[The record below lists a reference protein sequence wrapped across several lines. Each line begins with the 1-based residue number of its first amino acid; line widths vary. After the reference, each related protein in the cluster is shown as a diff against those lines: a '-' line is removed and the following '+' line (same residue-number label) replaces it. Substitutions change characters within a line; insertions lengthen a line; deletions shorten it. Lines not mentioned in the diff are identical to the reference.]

1 MSTAS
6 AHNSSPK
13 NTVEK
18 KPFYKDPT
26 HMLYLSVIAAVI
38 IGCVLG
44 LTAPG
49 FAKGLAPIGTGFIA
63 LIKMMIAPVIFCT
76 IVLGVGSIAKAATV
90 GKVGGMALLYFV
102 LMSTFALGIGLVVGN
117 IIEPGSA
124 LHYDPATT
132 KYTLPNNSSGSH
144 GGGDTVSFLL
154 GIIPTSLLSAL
165 TNDNILQTLFVA
177 LLMGFALQK
186 MGPVGQP
193 ILKFLTYCQA
203 LVFRLLMMIMW
214 LAPLGALGAIAAVV
228 GSTASNLVYVRAHG
242 RLLHHL
248 HPICCGG
255 VGQHP

>member
-26 HMLYLSVIAAVI
+26 HMLYLSVIVAVI

-90 GKVGGMALLYFV
+90 GKAVSYTHL
-102 LMSTFALGIGLVVGN
+102 
-117 IIEPGSA
+117 
-124 LHYDPATT
+124 
-132 KYTLPNNSSGSH
+132 TLP
-144 GGGDTVSFLL
+144 T
-154 GIIPTSLLSAL
+154 
-165 TNDNILQTLFVA
+165 
-177 LLMGFALQK
+177 
-186 MGPVGQP
+186 
-193 ILKFLTYCQA
+193 
-203 LVFRLLMMIMW
+203 
-214 LAPLGALGAIAAVV
+214 
-228 GSTASNLVYVRAHG
+228 
-242 RLLHHL
+242 
-248 HPICCGG
+248 ICS
-255 VGQHP
+255 V